1 MDDKILEGTTTVG
14 ITCKD
19 GVVFASERRASM
31 GNLVAHK
38 VAEKI
43 FKINDHIVTTIAGSV
58 GDAQNLMKII
68 EAEVSLYQMR
78 NNDKMSVK
86 AAASVTANI
95 LRSGPMYVQTLL
107 GGMDGDKP
115 SLYSL
120 DPAGGMIE
128 DTYISTGSGS
138 IVAYGV
144 LEDRYH
150 EEITTDE
157 GLEIAVRAIKAA
169 SERDT
174 FSGNGYLVAKVT
186 EDGFEMLDKEKV
198 NEKINEFNDLISR
211 IYEVKLVFD
220 KQLVKYKSEFSFVS
234 KDNDEFNEMLKKEF
248 QRFFEKN

>member
-43 FKINDHIVTTIAGSV
+43 FKIAGSV
-58 GDAQNLMKII
+58 GDAQSLMKVI

-78 NNDKMSVK
+78 NNDTISVK
-86 AAASVTANI
+86 AAASLTANI

-144 LEDRYH
+144 LEDRFRDDL
-150 EEITTDE
+150 TTDE
-157 GLEIAVRAIKAA
+157 GIEIAIRAIRAA
-169 SERDT
+169 AERDT
-174 FSGNGYLVAKVT
+174 YSGNGYLVAKVDK
-186 EDGFEMLDKEKV
+186 DGFEMLD
-198 NEKINEFNDLISR
+198 NEKINEIL
-211 IYEVKLVFD
+211 
-220 KQLVKYKSEFSFVS
+220 
-234 KDNDEFNEMLKKEF
+234 
-248 QRFFEKN
+248 EKI